1 MKFNNIRKQIAD
13 YEAATIDKFDSDLD
27 SKTAKQILDSWYLR
41 ELCTAKAFETVKAMN
56 GDNVPDEKTMGKIKA
71 KHARREKKN
80 TADRLHKIDRAEMA
94 CGTSEFTVSVEWV
107 RSRTWGYNPHA
118 TVYGFNAVT
127 KDYASGCG
135 YDKESAAIAGAFNS
149 NPEIMRIIYEHANNG
164 GVFPY
169 GVHTF
174 AGVPAFDGGCGV
186 SVFYNIF
193 DACGYEFKQ
202 VAGGDRFRAYKIV
215 KKA

>member
-1 MKFNNIRKQIAD
+1 MRFDNIRKQIAD
-13 YEAATIDKFDSDLD
+13 YEAATIAKFDTELD
-27 SKTAKQILDSWYLR
+27 NKTAGQILDSWYLR
-41 ELCTAKAFETVKAMN
+41 GLCTNKAFETVKAM
-56 GDNVPDEKTMGKIKA
+56 DSEAIPDVKTMDKIKA

-80 TADRLHKIDRAEMA
+80 TADRLHKIDLAEMA
-94 CGTSEFTVSVEWV
+94 CGADEFTVCVEWV
-107 RSRTWGYNPHA
+107 RSSTWGYNPHA

-135 YDKESAAIAGAFNS
+135 YDKESAAIAGAFNT
-149 NPEIMRIIYEHANNG
+149 NPEIMRILYNHAENG
-164 GVFPY
+164 GSFPY

-186 SVFYNIF
+186 SVFYHIF

-202 VAGGDRFRAYKIV
+202 VVSGDRCRAYKIT
-215 KKA
+215 KK